1 MDAGLSSLEA
11 NQRALELAAWWAPA
25 RSQRRSRSGRNEAL
39 RSAAPLTHRSC
50 LSPVPTGFLI
60 GDARHKLGGPKV
72 FPMAVMVRPGRN
84 RARSVR
90 YQTVVG
96 TAFDRNVASRAFNN
110 VSQSRGAQEV
120 THVTRKQKNSRR
132 PGALEQG

>member
-1 MDAGLSSLEA
+1 MPPGGRQLDLSVDPEAAGMKLCAPPPPSLDH
-11 NQRALELAAWWAPA
+11 Q
-25 RSQRRSRSGRNEAL
+25 
-39 RSAAPLTHRSC
+39 C

-120 THVTRKQKNSRR
+120 THVIRNQKNSRR